1 MAGILDWLGS
11 GLLPQFFPE
20 QMARD
25 IRPRADTPLFDIAP
39 SQGANGWQLNFG
51 RPGSLTG
58 DTFDQRFGGMQPPAQ
73 PQAMPSPQMQPP
85 QQAQQAFNMPT
96 STYTFGGQMVP
107 AFGQPEDPSIPQN
120 AQPTAGRGM
129 APVPV
134 NAPQSQAPS
143 YQSELLNNA
152 PSTAADN
159 YFKFFDRFR
168 PDYADRREATKAQSE
183 TARGLYEIYRQQNMT
198 PNEAAAR
205 AVIEAR
211 NPEVMKE
218 RMKPYTGMEQRIAN
232 QPNGPQGGGAMQQYT
247 DFIGQKTTAEE
258 LAKKRSDAQSTR
270 ETLQLEL
277 PGLTADA
284 TEHLRQVEALR
295 NHPGRKGNPF
305 WHSKLGGY
313 VPDSAIPGNTDAGDA
328 VNRLNGI
335 KGGAF
340 LEAFKGLKGGGQI
353 TEIEGKKA
361 TDAIARMNRAT
372 SEAEFNSA
380 LDDYSGAI
388 KRGVD
393 KLNATAGL
401 PPPGGFKGNDG
412 WQTLPGGVKIRPKQ

>member
-25 IRPRADTPLFDIAP
+25 IRPRADTPLFDITAG
-39 SQGANGWQLNFG
+39 QGPGGWQVNLG
-51 RPGSLTG
+51 RPGSLTA
-58 DTFDQRFGGMQPPAQ
+58 DTFDQRFGAMQPPA
-73 PQAMPSPQMQPP
+73 PQQQAPMPQMQPP
-85 QQAQQAFNMPT
+85 QQAQQAFSMPT
-96 STYTFGGQMVP
+96 STYAFGGQMVP
-107 AFGQPEDPSIPQN
+107 AFGQS
-120 AQPTAGRGM
+120 QPVSDELSARPRGQS
-129 APVPV
+129 PVPV
-134 NAPQSQAPS
+134 NAPQAQAPS

-152 PSTAADN
+152 PSSAEDK

-168 PDYADRREATKAQSE
+168 PDYADRRETTKAQSE
-183 TARGLYEIYRQQNMT
+183 TARGAYEVFRAQGMS
-198 PNEAAAR
+198 PNEAASL
-205 AVIEAR
+205 AVISAR
-211 NPEVMKE
+211 NPEVLKE
-218 RMKPYTGMEQRIAN
+218 RMGRYKNIEERAAN
-232 QPNGPQGGGAMQQYT
+232 QPGTGGGVQALT
-247 DFIGQKTTAEE
+247 E
-258 LAKKRSDAQSTR
+258 LEKAKELGKKQADSQNTR

-284 TEHLRQVEALR
+284 AEHLRQVEALR

-305 WHSKLGGY
+305 WHSKMGGY
-313 VPDSAIPGNTDAGDA
+313 LPDSAIPGNTDAGDA

-372 SEAEFNSA
+372 SESEFNAA